1 MRRRP
6 PPAGEEGEGNSGIF
20 PKGLPVPLPV
30 QRMARYVDTT
40 EVMRGPA
47 DLPGYWVVT
56 GAKLCIEG
64 GKVALKV
71 KYSLLIAEVLDYPE

>member
-1 MRRRP
+1 YGSFIVPCKSGLLSALFSMRRRP

-40 EVMRGPA
+40 EVMRAPPTCRGR
-47 DLPGYWVVT
+47 
-56 GAKLCIEG
+56 
-64 GKVALKV
+64 
-71 KYSLLIAEVLDYPE
+71 